1 MDGSVGLRFRWLL
14 GSDPERSCKRYTP
27 DGTEIDEETMRVLIV
42 DNEPPAQTAL
52 ANILSARSD
61 VEHFDSANDAS
72 EALAKLAMDSYD
84 VLLLDIN
91 MLDLSSTQLVDQL
104 SERNLPL
111 PSIVFVTAHAE
122 NAVAAFER
130 HTVDYVLKP
139 FSTESINEALDRA
152 ARRAKGER
160 AAKLIEALPQ
170 LQKLS
175 TPGHPMI
182 AIKAKGRILF
192 ISPSDV
198 VAVQAEG
205 NYVSLQRES
214 DSYLLR
220 ESISMV
226 AEKLKPYGF
235 IRIHRSSLVNTS
247 FVVEIKPYSAGKYGL
262 RVKGGKEYAVTG
274 CYKKNLKPLTEF
286 RIGSG
291 AFLAE

>member
-1 MDGSVGLRFRWLL
+1 
-14 GSDPERSCKRYTP
+14 
-27 DGTEIDEETMRVLIV
+27 MRVLIV
-42 DNEPPAQTAL
+42 DDQPLAQRAL

-61 VEHFDSANDAS
+61 VEHFASANDAT
-72 EALAKLAMDSYD
+72 EALEKLAADSYD
-84 VLLLDIN
+84 VLLLDIDP
-91 MLDLSSTQLVDQL
+91 DLSGSQLVAQL
-104 SERNLPL
+104 RERDLPL
-111 PSIVFVTAHAE
+111 PSIVFATAHVE

-139 FSTESINEALDRA
+139 FSNESINEALDRA

-170 LQKLS
+170 LQRLS
-175 TPGHPMI
+175 SPSRPMI

-192 ISPSDV
+192 INPGDV

-220 ESISMV
+220 ESISRV

-235 IRIHRSSLVNTS
+235 IRIHRSALVNTT
-247 FVVEIKPYSAGKYGL
+247 FVLEIKPYSTGKCGL
-262 RVKGGKEYAVTG
+262 RVKGGKEYAVTRA
-274 CYKKNLKPLTEF
+274 YKKNLKPLTEF
-286 RIGSG
+286 RIGNG
-291 AFLAE
+291 TFLAE

>member
-1 MDGSVGLRFRWLL
+1 
-14 GSDPERSCKRYTP
+14 
-27 DGTEIDEETMRVLIV
+27 MRVLIV
-42 DNEPPAQTAL
+42 DDEPLAQTAL

-72 EALAKLAMDSYD
+72 EALEKLATDSYD

-91 MLDLSSTQLVDQL
+91 MLDLSGTQLVDQL
-104 SERNLPL
+104 RERKLPL
-111 PSIVFVTAHAE
+111 PSIVFVTAHVE
-122 NAVAAFER
+122 HAVAAFER

-139 FSTESINEALDRA
+139 FSNESINEALHRA
-152 ARRAKGER
+152 SRRAKGER

-175 TPGHPMI
+175 SPGHPMI
-182 AIKAKGRILF
+182 AIKVKGRILF
-192 ISPSDV
+192 ISPGDV

-220 ESISMV
+220 ESISTV

-235 IRIHRSSLVNTS
+235 IRIHRSVLVNTS
-247 FVVEIKPYSAGKYGL
+247 FVEEIRPGSTGEYGL
-262 RVKGGKEYAVTG
+262 RVKGGKEYTVTRT
-274 CYKKNLKPLTEF
+274 YRKNLK
-286 RIGSG
+286 S
-291 AFLAE
+291 LAEYWIGAGASFLD

>member
-1 MDGSVGLRFRWLL
+1 ML
-14 GSDPERSCKRYTP
+14 
-27 DGTEIDEETMRVLIV
+27 VLIV
-42 DNEPPAQTAL
+42 DDEPLTQTAL

-72 EALAKLAMDSYD
+72 EALKKLAADSYD

-104 SERNLPL
+104 RERNLPL
-111 PSIVFVTAHAE
+111 PSIVFVTAHVE
-122 NAVAAFER
+122 LAVAAFER

-139 FSTESINEALDRA
+139 CSNESINEALDRA
-152 ARRAKGER
+152 SRRAKGER
-160 AAKLIEALPQ
+160 AAKLIEDLPQ
-170 LQKLS
+170 LQRLS
-175 TPGHPMI
+175 RPGHPMI

-192 ISPSDV
+192 INPGDV
-198 VAVQAEG
+198 VAVKAEG

-220 ESISMV
+220 ESISRV

-235 IRIHRSSLVNTS
+235 IRVHRSALVNIS
-247 FVVEIKPYSAGKYGL
+247 FVVEIKYSTGKYGL
-262 RVKGGKEYAVTG
+262 RVKGGKEYAVTSG
-274 CYKKNLKPLTEF
+274 YKKNLKPLTEF

>member
-1 MDGSVGLRFRWLL
+1 
-14 GSDPERSCKRYTP
+14 
-27 DGTEIDEETMRVLIV
+27 MRVLIV
-42 DNEPPAQTAL
+42 DDDRFSQTAL
-52 ANILSARSD
+52 ANVLSARSD
-61 VEHFDSANDAS
+61 VEHFDSANDAI
-72 EALAKLAMDSYD
+72 EALEKLSTDAYD

-91 MLDLSSTQLVDQL
+91 MLDLSGTELVDQL
-104 SERNLPL
+104 RKRHFPL
-111 PSIVFVTAHAE
+111 PSIVFVTAHVAH
-122 NAVAAFER
+122 AIAAFEK

-139 FSTESINEALDRA
+139 FSNERINEALDRA
-152 ARRAKGER
+152 SRRAKGER

-175 TPGHPMI
+175 RPGHPMI

-192 ISPSDV
+192 INPGDV

-220 ESISMV
+220 ESISTV

-235 IRIHRSSLVNTS
+235 IRIHRSALVNAS
-247 FVVEIKPYSAGKYGL
+247 FVVEIKPYPTGKYGF
-262 RVKGGKEYAVTG
+262 RVKGGKEYPVTSG
-274 CYKKNLKPLTEF
+274 YKKNLKALTEF

-291 AFLAE
+291 LFLAE